1 MALPAMERL
10 RRAIRDQAAGL
21 DVSEKRRQWAFD
33 DGIEGFCDIDVIS
46 RDPRDSLP
54 LVVIFGKVP
63 GGFREDFMVTF
74 WHRKGAEVWILGEHA
89 IQRYPTQ
96 DTEPLC
102 ADPPLSSGA
111 LTTPRVPS
119 LAVDVAALFA

>member
-1 MALPAMERL
+1 MRAMERL
-10 RRAIRDQAAGL
+10 RRAIRDQATAL
-21 DVSEKRRQWAFD
+21 NVSDKRRQWAFD
-33 DGIEGFCDIDVIS
+33 DGIEGFSDIDVIS

-54 LVVIFGKVP
+54 LVVIYGKIP
-63 GGFREDFMVTF
+63 GGFREEFMVEF
-74 WHRKGAEVWILGEHA
+74 WHRRGAEVWILGEHA

-96 DTEPLC
+96 DSTPLQ
-102 ADPPLSSGA
+102 ADPPLFSGT